1 MSYGLELS
9 PREHYSI
16 SIAPDYSWNYDES
29 QWILTY
35 ENATADNAAIYGALT
50 SQTISIG
57 IRSNYSFTPDMSL
70 QLFVQPFLAIGN
82 FEKYGGLD
90 SSKTYPFYGSN
101 NHPDLL
107 LSKEEALDYGIDED
121 FNKKSLAWQSVF
133 RWEYRPGSV
142 FFLVWSFSS
151 ADNES
156 LPGEFDI
163 PGSFKNLFDQVA
175 THKFLIKY
183 NYWMKL

>member
-1 MSYGLELS
+1 M
-9 PREHYSI
+9 
-16 SIAPDYSWNYDES
+16 
-29 QWILTY
+29 
-35 ENATADNAAIYGALT
+35 
-50 SQTISIG
+50 
-57 IRSNYSFTPDMSL
+57 
-70 QLFVQPFLAIGN
+70 
-82 FEKYGGLD
+82 
-90 SSKTYPFYGSN
+90 
-101 NHPDLL
+101 
-107 LSKEEALDYGIDED
+107 
-121 FNKKSLAWQSVF
+121 KSLNWQSVF

-156 LPGEFDI
+156 LAGEFDI